1 MDNHLEGISKI
12 YEINENNF
20 IFCLDIKGI
29 LEKIELK
36 SIKKDEIEKK
46 LDIIKEAEKDN
57 YYYYNLIPN
66 NEEKK
71 EINEELNNLKK
82 YIESLQFTNFN
93 KVLFNY

>member
-46 LDIIKEAEKDN
+46 LDIIK
-57 YYYYNLIPN
+57 
-66 NEEKK
+66 
-71 EINEELNNLKK
+71 
-82 YIESLQFTNFN
+82 
-93 KVLFNY
+93 

>member
-20 IFCLDIKGI
+20 IFCLDIKGL

-71 EINEELNNLKK
+71 EINNLKK